1 MKISDYRLIKIG
13 YDQSLKEFESNFLK
27 LTKKEFEFLK
37 KITEQNINISI
48 HKRNNIVDWIWITDE
63 DFDKIVCILEK
74 YEIRHKITDH
84 TDTYRHHPEKLTVL
98 RTELDKWME
107 RFLDIDL
114 ILDHIGEV
122 GIDNITKIERKYLQE
137 NFNKV

>member
-84 TDTYRHHPEKLTVL
+84 TDTYRQHPEKLTVL
-98 RTELDKWME
+98 RAELDKWME

>member
-1 MKISDYRLIKIG
+1 MKISDYRLIKIC

-37 KITEQNINISI
+37 KITDENINISI
-48 HKRNNIVDWIWITDE
+48 HKRNNIVDWIWITNE
-63 DFDKIVCILEK
+63 DFGSILNILEK

-84 TDTYRHHPEKLTVL
+84 TDTYNHNPEKLTVL
-98 RTELDKWME
+98 RAELDKWMQS
-107 RFLDIDL
+107 FLDIDL

-122 GIDNITKIERKYLQE
+122 GIDSITKIERKYLQE